1 MVRAT
6 AATTS
11 NYLTGYIDATF
22 TVTAATCATG
32 GVCALGDTGPGGGI
46 VFYVQAS
53 GTFACGATLAS
64 TCKYLE
70 AAPTSGTSAWTD
82 ASYAWSGNTTGEIGV
97 NARGT
102 AVGSGYKNT
111 VAMVAQSSTAN
122 RAGTIARAYRGP
134 NNLSD
139 WYLPSKDEL
148 NQLYIN
154 RSTVGGFAS
163 NSYWSSSEVYSLE
176 TWYQN
181 FSGGTQFNQAK
192 YQPYY
197 VRPVR
202 AFTST
207 IALQSQSIAI
217 DSGSFVSSYRMAA
230 TAPTVTST
238 ALGSGAKTYSSSSP
252 TVCSVNA
259 SSGVVAFV
267 AAGTCRLSVSIA
279 ADSSY
284 LSASSSQ
291 ISFSLVYQVGDTG
304 PGGGKIFMTPS
315 AGANTTTKYFESAVS
330 GWNGSATDT
339 LAPWCSITNQ
349 QLGSSGAAP
358 QLLTIGS
365 GSANTNAMVAAGK
378 CTSGAGNVARA
389 YSGGGLYDWYLPSL
403 GELQEMYSQRTM
415 IGGFNLM
422 TEVGNSR
429 STHAYWSS
437 SEDGSQNFYARSWH
451 FVDNGNDNWSKS
463 LKFGVRPIRSFEP
476 IG

>member
-1 MVRAT
+1 
-6 AATTS
+6 
-11 NYLTGYIDATF
+11 
-22 TVTAATCATG
+22 
-32 GVCALGDTGPGGGI
+32 
-46 VFYVQAS
+46 
-53 GTFACGATLAS
+53 
-64 TCKYLE
+64 
-70 AAPTSGTSAWTD
+70 
-82 ASYAWSGNTTGEIGV
+82 
-97 NARGT
+97 
-102 AVGSGYKNT
+102 
-111 VAMVAQSSTAN
+111 
-122 RAGTIARAYRGP
+122 
-134 NNLSD
+134 
-139 WYLPSKDEL
+139 
-148 NQLYIN
+148 
-154 RSTVGGFAS
+154 
-163 NSYWSSSEVYSLE
+163 
-176 TWYQN
+176 
-181 FSGGTQFNQAK
+181 
-192 YQPYY
+192 

-202 AFTST
+202 AFTT

-238 ALGSGAKTYSSSSP
+238 ALGGGAKTYSSSSP
-252 TVCSVNA
+252 TVCNVNA

-349 QLGSSGAAP
+349 QLGSSGVAP

-365 GSANTNAMVAAGK
+365 GSANTNAMVAVGK

-463 LKFGVRPIRSFEP
+463 LQFGVRPIRSFEP
-476 IG
+476 IS